1 MNVLYGWRR
10 SIGGFLE
17 ECVPIVCPSRS
28 GGGGQHLNALGVV
41 PGGLSHI
48 KFDVGGLKRV
58 LASGLGGAR
67 RGEEARRR
75 PLAHAAGA
83 AEGARAEGA
92 RVGSLALQSP
102 SLAEECGRDRVR
114 ARVVGGIC
122 GDGSNA
128 VEEVGDLRR
137 VRPEC
142 VVVGAVDV
150 EL

>member
-58 LASGLGGAR
+58 LASGLAR
-67 RGEEARRR
+67 EMDDVVETVHLEILLPAFTDTTAPRG
-75 PLAHAAGA
+75 H
-83 AEGARAEGA
+83 
-92 RVGSLALQSP
+92 
-102 SLAEECGRDRVR
+102 
-114 ARVVGGIC
+114 
-122 GDGSNA
+122 
-128 VEEVGDLRR
+128 
-137 VRPEC
+137 
-142 VVVGAVDV
+142 
-150 EL
+150 